1 MSGTVVV
8 DSKGRVVL
16 PKKIREQADI
26 TVNTRLVA
34 RVKGKG
40 KIELIN
46 PDILMLKA
54 QEIGAKKL
62 AGWREEDHEAT
73 KLLTKLVRA
82 HDKAD

>member
-62 AGWREEDHEAT
+62 ADWREEDHEAT
-73 KLLTKLVRA
+73 KLLTKLVRT